1 MMRRTAVTVA
11 LVGLVVLGA
20 AAISSPAIAATC
32 DPATDVQFNGH
43 CYYLDGSGGA
53 CDAGYALASQSVLT
67 SIAAE
72 FAGKTYKHQVSDNC
86 CIYNSDP
93 VENWG
98 MTNHCNQPG
107 QFNSGEPSLGGADC
121 TDATNLDAGQLTL
134 CGSLFTV
141 GAPTAPAPALSP
153 LPLAGLVVLLGG
165 VGIWLT
171 RKRTRITP

>member
-1 MMRRTAVTVA
+1 MIRRTAVT

-20 AAISSPAIAATC
+20 GAISSQAIAATC
-32 DPATDVQFNGH
+32 DPTTDVQFNGH

-67 SIAAE
+67 SIASE
-72 FAGKTYKHQVSDNC
+72 FAGKTYKHLVSDNC

-98 MTNHCNQPG
+98 MTSHCNDPG
-107 QFNSGEPSLGGADC
+107 PFSPGEPSLGGAGC
-121 TDATNLDAGQLTL
+121 TDQTSLEPNNLTL

-141 GAPTAPAPALSP
+141 GAPATALAPTLSP
-153 LPLAGLVVLLGG
+153 LPLAGLVVLLSG
-165 VGIWLT
+165 VGIWRT
-171 RKRTRITP
+171 RKRSRAS